1 MDLLLTF
8 SLNISLKVWDNI
20 GILDREIQLYQRLS
34 EEGFDI
40 TFLTYG
46 TKSDLDYSNLLD
58 KIRVIPIKLFLKKKK
73 MGFFTTL
80 LFPILN
86 YNLFKN
92 TKIIKT
98 NQMYGSWITWILK
111 ILFRKKLIIRC
122 GYELF
127 KNSIH
132 EYKNLKSYRI
142 SYLRLVFIYLVEFI
156 SYKIA
161 DHIIS
166 SNKVEKNFII
176 KHFKIHPKKITVIPN
191 LIDVDIFRPL
201 NTQKKRKSVLY
212 IGRLN
217 EYKNLDNLIEAFT
230 YLKDFS
236 LGIIGKGELEK
247 ELKEKVKELNLQSR
261 VRFLGTIP
269 NFKLPEIINQ
279 HEIFILVSN
288 MEGNP
293 KVLLEAM
300 SCGIACIGSNIPG
313 INQIINHKNN
323 GYLTGLD
330 SKSISEAIK
339 FVSENVELMKSI
351 GKNARDDIINHNT
364 LGKILEQE
372 IDIYKTI
379 LKKNISFYN
388 EKNR

>member
-1 MDLLLTF
+1 MNLLLTF

-20 GILDREIQLYQRLS
+20 GILDREIQLYNRLS

-46 TKSDLDYSNLLD
+46 TKSDLGYSNLLD

-73 MGFFTTL
+73 MGFFATL
-80 LFPILN
+80 LFPFFH

-111 ILFRKKLIIRC
+111 ILFRKKLVIRC
-122 GYELF
+122 GYELY
-127 KNSIH
+127 KNTIH
-132 EYKNLKSYRI
+132 EYKNLSSYRI

-161 DHIIS
+161 DHIII
-166 SNKVEKNFII
+166 SNNVEKNFII
-176 KHFKIHPKKITVIPN
+176 KHFKINPKKITVIPN
-191 LIDVDIFRPL
+191 IIDVDIFRPL
-201 NTQKKRKSVLY
+201 NIEKKKKSVLF

-217 EYKNLDNLIEAFT
+217 EYKNLENLIEAFT

-236 LGIIGKGELEK
+236 LDIIGQGKSEK
-247 ELKEKVKELNLQSR
+247 NLKERVEKLNLQSR
-261 VRFLGTIP
+261 VKFLGIFP
-269 NFKLPEIINQ
+269 NFRLPEIINQ

-300 SCGIACIGSNIPG
+300 SCGIACIGSNIPS
-313 INQIINHKNN
+313 INQIINHKRT
-323 GYLTGLD
+323 GYLTDLD
-330 SKSISEAIK
+330 SKSIAEAIK
-339 FVSENVELMKSI
+339 FTSENDKIRKII
-351 GKNARDDIINHNT
+351 GKNARDYVINHNT
-364 LGKILEQE
+364 LNKILKQE
-372 IDIYKTI
+372 IAIYKT
-379 LKKNISFYN
+379 LL
-388 EKNR
+388 EKNKTPK